1 MDYRNIVDMELGLR
15 SMLGRVFVRVE
26 GAVGDGEMV
35 FVADN
40 GARFMFA
47 HEQDCCEHVRIEDL
61 VGDLQDLVGEP
72 LLMAEE
78 VSGYIGPEPEYPES
92 YTWTYYKFATRK
104 GYVDVRWL
112 GESNGYYSESVDLFV
127 EGASV
132 AEVPQSNLGELLQA
146 RLTDR

>member
-78 VSGYIGPEPEYPES
+78 VSGYIGPEPAYPES
-92 YTWTYYKFATRK
+92 YTWTYYRFSTIR
-104 GYVDVRWL
+104 GSVSIRWF
-112 GESNGYYSESVDLFV
+112 GTSNGYYGERVSFVRVLPPESE
-127 EGASV
+127 
-132 AEVPQSNLGELLQA
+132 
-146 RLTDR
+146 